1 MIHHIPASFEA
12 FGSMSDNL
20 ARRCTRETRKV
31 ASSAVWLAMLMTLL
45 APASTVAAQDVPS
58 EQGSATDRVSRSE
71 HPPLD
76 MPEVHV
82 ISHIF
87 PTFRDQDKPDD
98 PTYTRDNASSA
109 NRINVPIMQ
118 TPVSVQVV
126 PRAVIRDQQAVQIE
140 DAIKNVS
147 GVFPGFTFGGLAEE
161 FMLRGFNTGHLSYRE
176 GFRVPGVRLSLANIE
191 RVEVVK
197 GAAANLYGRIE
208 PGGMINLITKRPQA
222 EAHYSLNQQ
231 LGSFGQYQTLA
242 DATGKLN
249 QSGTLLYRLNAE
261 YLNKES
267 YRDFGFSRRTFVAP
281 SITWRLAPRTQF
293 DIDFTYSGE
302 RSREDYGLVALGNGP
317 APLPRSRFLGEPA
330 DRIRMDVYNTVATLT
345 HAFNDDWQVR
355 GRFNYFRRNVG
366 DPQTAGSS
374 LNEVTGE
381 LQRFFYRGNAI
392 NNAYMGTVDVTG
404 RFTTLGLAHRVLAGW
419 EYYGD
424 FTKVRSISSGAG
436 SINIFDPQYTNAD
449 QSLQPYNF
457 FLDQRTSWN
466 SLFIQDQI
474 TLFDKLHIMGGGR
487 YDWAISELGLAFG
500 EDQSLA
506 SAGGALQTIHN
517 RRFNPR
523 AGIVYQAQEW
533 LSLYGNYVQSLGA
546 ANTAFDASGNILKP
560 QIGEQFE
567 GGLKTS
573 FFDGRLNQTLA
584 FYHLTKQNVPV
595 PVPGQPFFTPIG
607 EARSQGIELD
617 VSGRVTEGLSL
628 ILTYAYTDAKVT
640 EGPNKGKRLWNVPT
654 HAGSLWARYEVPAD
668 LVRGLTVG
676 SGVYV
681 QDKREGDVANTYH
694 LPVQTRID
702 AMIRYQ
708 PPILDSRLS
717 VQLNAYN
724 LANETLYG
732 GTLGDRFSIN
742 VGMPRMFI
750 GSIHWA
756 L

>member
-1 MIHHIPASFEA
+1 MRLNSVSTDATSSPLS
-12 FGSMSDNL
+12 GPRPRTS
-20 ARRCTRETRKV
+20 RRMLDVLLSIVLPVFLTTLLMPPV
-31 ASSAVWLAMLMTLL
+31 ASSSDEQTVGDTATHTADQSDIQPVPMQEVQIISKQ
-45 APASTVAAQDVPS
+45 APA
-58 EQGSATDRVSRSE
+58 
-71 HPPLD
+71 
-76 MPEVHV
+76 
-82 ISHIF
+82 
-87 PTFRDQDKPDD
+87 FRDQDVPDD
-98 PTYTRDNASSA
+98 PGYTRSNASSA
-109 NRINVPIMQ
+109 NRINVPLMQ
-118 TPVSVQVV
+118 TPMSIQVV
-126 PRAVIRDQQAVQIE
+126 PRAVIRDQQAVQLE
-140 DAIKNVS
+140 DALKNVS

-161 FMLRGFNTGHLSYRE
+161 FMMRGFNTGFLSYRD
-176 GFRVPGVRLSLANIE
+176 GFRVPAVRLSLANIE

-222 EAHYSLNQQ
+222 ESHYSLNQQ
-231 LGSFGQYQTLA
+231 FGSFGQYQTLA

-249 QSGTLLYRLNAE
+249 QSGTLLYRFNFE

-267 YRDFGFSRRTFVAP
+267 YRDFGFNTRTFAAP
-281 SITWRLAPRTQF
+281 TVTWKIAPRTQF
-293 DIDFTYSGE
+293 DVEFMYSSE
-302 RSREDYGLVALGNGP
+302 RSREDYGIVALGNGP

-366 DPQTAGSS
+366 DPQTTGAS
-374 LNEVTGE
+374 LDEATGD
-381 LQRFFYRGNAI
+381 LQRFFYRGNGV
-392 NNAYMGTVDVTG
+392 NNTYMGTVDLSG
-404 RFTTLGLAHRVLAGW
+404 RFTTFGLVHRVLAGW

-424 FTKVRSISSGAG
+424 FTKVRSISSAAG
-436 SINIFDPQYTNAD
+436 TINIFNPQYTNVN

-457 FLDQRTSWN
+457 FIDQRQSWN
-466 SLFIQDQI
+466 SIFLQDQI

-506 SAGGALQTIHN
+506 SAAGALQTTHN

-523 AGIVYQAQEW
+523 AGIVYQAREW

-567 GGLKTS
+567 GGVKTS
-573 FFDGRLNQTLA
+573 FFDGRLNSTLA
-584 FYHLTKQNVPV
+584 VYHLTKQNVAV
-595 PVPGQPFFTPIG
+595 PVPGQPFSTPVG

-617 VSGRVTEGLSL
+617 VAGRVTEALSL

-640 EGPNKGKRLWNVPT
+640 EGADKGKRLWNVPI
-654 HAGSLWARYEVPAD
+654 HGGSFWARYDVPSEW
-668 LVRGLTVG
+668 VRGLTVG
-676 SGVYV
+676 SGVFV
-681 QDKREGDVANTYH
+681 QDRRQGDPSNTYS
-694 LPVQTRID
+694 LPMQTRID
-702 AMIRYQ
+702 AMVRYQ
-708 PPILDSRLS
+708 PPTLDSRLS
-717 VQLNAYN
+717 FQLNAYN

-742 VGMPRMFI
+742 VGIPRMFI
-750 GSIHWA
+750 GSIHWV